1 MVKSI
6 KHLRKLPDGVYIR
19 GSIEGYPALLT
30 TDTGASKI
38 IISKKLY
45 EAMKP
50 EDRPPLGKSSK
61 LIGAG
66 GTTINEVG
74 KGTFKLQLG
83 PAEMYV
89 EAIVAEIDDD
99 DLLGIDLLQNGENG
113 PTDLFMSKGVLM
125 IAGKEVPIIQ
135 IGLQNRIRK
144 VAAADH
150 YVIPAQSEA
159 VIDVFIERQEY
170 DDFSADVDYIVE
182 PTAHF
187 RETYPLQM
195 ASTLVDINRACTCKV
210 RVLNPFPTAVS
221 IKQDAVVGHA
231 EPILDNPKILVT
243 QKSDRK

>member
-6 KHLRKLPDGVYIR
+6 KHLRKLPVGVYIR

-30 TDTGASKI
+30 TDTGASKT

-61 LIGAG
+61 LTGAG

-99 DLLGIDLLQNGENG
+99 GLLGIDLLQNGENG
-113 PTDLFMSKGVLM
+113 PTDLLMSKGVLM

-144 VAAADH
+144 VTAADH
-150 YVIPAQSEA
+150 YVIPAQREA

-170 DDFSADVDYIVE
+170 DDFSADVDYILNRLHIPGR
-182 PTAHF
+182 PTHSKWHQ
-187 RETYPLQM
+187 P
-195 ASTLVDINRACTCKV
+195 
-210 RVLNPFPTAVS
+210 
-221 IKQDAVVGHA
+221 
-231 EPILDNPKILVT
+231 
-243 QKSDRK
+243 

>member
-1 MVKSI
+1 
-6 KHLRKLPDGVYIR
+6 
-19 GSIEGYPALLT
+19 
-30 TDTGASKI
+30 
-38 IISKKLY
+38 
-45 EAMKP
+45 MKP

-66 GTTINEVG
+66 NTTINEVG

-89 EAIVAEIDDD
+89 KAVVAKIDDD
-99 DLLGIDLLQNGENG
+99 GLLGIDLLQNGENG
-113 PTDLFMSKGVLM
+113 PTDLLMSKEILM

-144 VAAADH
+144 VTTADH

-159 VIDVFIERQEY
+159 MIDVFIERQQY

-195 ASTLVDINRACTCKV
+195 ASTLVDINRACTWKV
-210 RVLNPFPTAVS
+210 GVLNPFPTAVS
-221 IKQDAVVGHA
+221 IKQDAVVDQV
-231 EPILDNPKILVT
+231 EPIIDKPKALVT
-243 QKSDRK
+243 HEEEKENFYQTRRVILNDRAKENTVACNV